1 MKNISDFVTN
11 PKVLITRITVFSVC
25 IFVVV
30 YSWLQVS
37 NNVSS
42 DIQTEPAFFVETN
55 IEIDAKAYILDA
67 LPNSHMIK
75 PLETLRDTIVKAV
88 RQLRAARPDASILL
102 ADRFAIRVQGANLKD
117 NQSSTGFNELGT
129 PTGKFFPSEL
139 LVGAGFAYKINAAI
153 AVGVDVKALM
163 AKYGENLSSNAYG
176 ADVSFAYSAKGLT
189 AGVSVRNI
197 GAKLPMLIRAS
208 GEYLVSGFRAS
219 AEVNYLL
226 SGAIMASVG
235 AEYGIKDMV
244 FLRAGYHYGDAAKA
258 VPSFASCGLGLKF
271 FGVKLNAGY
280 LLGSKT
286 LGGTMLFG
294 LGYEF

>member
-1 MKNISDFVTN
+1 MKKFIIFILACLVSFSALNAQNAPSLLINWN
-11 PKVLITRITVFSVC
+11 PETVATGGS
-25 IFVVV
+25 
-30 YSWLQVS
+30 S
-37 NNVSS
+37 NDVAFAASSSKS
-42 DIQTEPAFFVETN
+42 DIDAVYGMWAPQSADNN
-55 IEIDAKAYILDA
+55 II
-67 LPNSHMIK
+67 
-75 PLETLRDTIVKAV
+75 
-88 RQLRAARPDASILL
+88 AADASILL

-176 ADVSFAYSAKGLT
+176 ADVSFAYSAKGLR
-189 AGVSVRNI
+189 AGLSVRNI

>member
-1 MKNISDFVTN
+1 MKKFIIIILTCLVSFSALNAQNAPSLLINWN
-11 PKVLITRITVFSVC
+11 PETVATGGS
-25 IFVVV
+25 
-30 YSWLQVS
+30 S
-37 NNVSS
+37 NDVAFAASSSKS
-42 DIQTEPAFFVETN
+42 DIDAVYGMWAPQSADNN
-55 IEIDAKAYILDA
+55 II
-67 LPNSHMIK
+67 
-75 PLETLRDTIVKAV
+75 
-88 RQLRAARPDASILL
+88 AADASILL

-271 FGVKLNAGY
+271 FGVKLNASY

>member
-1 MKNISDFVTN
+1 MKKFIIIILACLVSFSALNAQNAPSLLINWN
-11 PKVLITRITVFSVC
+11 PETVATGGS
-25 IFVVV
+25 
-30 YSWLQVS
+30 S
-37 NNVSS
+37 NDVAFAASSSKS
-42 DIQTEPAFFVETN
+42 DIDAVYGMWAPQSADNN
-55 IEIDAKAYILDA
+55 II
-67 LPNSHMIK
+67 
-75 PLETLRDTIVKAV
+75 
-88 RQLRAARPDASILL
+88 AADASILL

-139 LVGAGFAYKINAAI
+139 LVGAGFAYKINTAI

>member
-1 MKNISDFVTN
+1 MKKFIIIILACLVSFSALNAQNAPSLLINWN
-11 PKVLITRITVFSVC
+11 PETVATGGS
-25 IFVVV
+25 
-30 YSWLQVS
+30 S
-37 NNVSS
+37 NDVAFAASSSKS
-42 DIQTEPAFFVETN
+42 DIDAVYGMWAPQSADNN
-55 IEIDAKAYILDA
+55 II
-67 LPNSHMIK
+67 
-75 PLETLRDTIVKAV
+75 
-88 RQLRAARPDASILL
+88 AADASILL

>member
-1 MKNISDFVTN
+1 MKKFIIFILACLVSFSALNAQNAPSLLINWN
-11 PKVLITRITVFSVC
+11 PETVATGGS
-25 IFVVV
+25 
-30 YSWLQVS
+30 S
-37 NNVSS
+37 NDVAFAASSSKS
-42 DIQTEPAFFVETN
+42 DIDAVYGMWAPQSADNN
-55 IEIDAKAYILDA
+55 II
-67 LPNSHMIK
+67 
-75 PLETLRDTIVKAV
+75 
-88 RQLRAARPDASILL
+88 AADASILL

>member
-1 MKNISDFVTN
+1 MKKIIIFILACLVSFSALNAQNAPSLLINWN
-11 PKVLITRITVFSVC
+11 PETVATGGS
-25 IFVVV
+25 
-30 YSWLQVS
+30 S
-37 NNVSS
+37 NDVAFAASSSKS
-42 DIQTEPAFFVETN
+42 DIDAVYGMWAPQSADNN
-55 IEIDAKAYILDA
+55 II
-67 LPNSHMIK
+67 
-75 PLETLRDTIVKAV
+75 
-88 RQLRAARPDASILL
+88 AADASILL

>member
-1 MKNISDFVTN
+1 MKKFIIIILACLVSFSALNAQNAPSLLINWN
-11 PKVLITRITVFSVC
+11 PETVATGGS
-25 IFVVV
+25 
-30 YSWLQVS
+30 S
-37 NNVSS
+37 NDVAFAASSSKS
-42 DIQTEPAFFVETN
+42 DIDAVYGMWAPQSADNN
-55 IEIDAKAYILDA
+55 II
-67 LPNSHMIK
+67 
-75 PLETLRDTIVKAV
+75 
-88 RQLRAARPDASILL
+88 AADASILL

-280 LLGSKT
+280 LLGSNT